1 MAKKHTVRLSNSER
15 ETLHGYIKR
24 QSGTS
29 TRVRRAHI
37 LLKADADG
45 PAWPDTRIAEAFDC
59 SVTTVENVR
68 KRLVFHGFDVA
79 LRGKKRDSPPV
90 ASKFTGE
97 KTAELLALRTG
108 EPPEGYANWSLRL
121 LARKAVELCIVDSLS
136 HEHARRVLKKAG

>member
-1 MAKKHTVRLSNSER
+1 MAKKHTVRLSDSER
-15 ETLHGYIKR
+15 EILHGYIKR

-79 LRGKKRDSPPV
+79 LHGKKRDVPPV
-90 ASKFTGE
+90 GAGTRGRNRGV
-97 KTAELLALRTG
+97 ARVADG
-108 EPPEGYANWSLRL
+108 EPPRGYANWSLRL

-136 HEHARRVLKKAG
+136 HEHRSI